1 MLNIS
6 RSNTFGK
13 FVLIVLVYLMRA
25 SSRLYQPLFIQDTT
39 SFTCL
44 IPYHVYMNVYVCYV
58 YIAHIPTRIMYIVY
72 AVPS

>member
-1 MLNIS
+1 
-6 RSNTFGK
+6 
-13 FVLIVLVYLMRA
+13 MRA